1 MTNTLAHSDSIRL
14 NRMVDAGL
22 ISQAES
28 VHAAALQRQTRE
40 PLDRVLAQAG
50 LATELRIAQFFSE
63 AHEIPLA
70 VLPDSPPGSD
80 TAALDAIFGHL
91 NPLFLQSERIWPL
104 ALEGADLIAGIVD
117 PDNQDAIAGLE
128 FATGAR
134 VRPMVLTQ
142 TQFEACSASARLT
155 DAEFSDATDLDLAA
169 DTERLRDMATAGPVI
184 RQLDNV
190 ISAASR
196 SRASDIHIEL
206 QQRDAKIR
214 FRIDGLLRD
223 IETWGLSQALAVISR
238 VKVLA
243 DLDITER
250 RRPQDGRFSVPVSG
264 HSLDLRVS
272 VVPGQYGES
281 LVIRLLDTSATLN
294 TLSDLGMSAAVATVA
309 ENALAKPHG
318 LILVTGPTG
327 SGKTTTL
334 YAFLRQLATTERK
347 ILTIEDPIEYRLN
360 GVAQSQTNPA
370 IGVTFS
376 SALRAFLRHDP
387 DVVMVGEIRDDE
399 TARTAVQAAMTG
411 HLVLSTLHTND
422 AESAVLRLRDMGIED
437 YLIAATLVATFGQRL
452 IRKTCVNCRGNGC
465 GQCQST
471 GFSGRAAITEG
482 FLVDDAV
489 RNAIRSDNP
498 EAALASVLAQNGYK
512 RMWSDG
518 LAKVESGLTT
528 MDELTRTLSDLRHTD
543 NLQVH
548 DE

>member
-1 MTNTLAHSDSIRL
+1 MTNTLNPSDTSRL
-14 NRMVDAGL
+14 DRMVAAGL
-22 ISQAES
+22 LTQAES
-28 VHAAALQRQTRE
+28 GHAAALQRQTRE

-50 LATELRIAQFFSE
+50 LATEQRIAQFFSSE
-63 AHEIPLA
+63 CDTPLA
-70 VLPDSPPGSD
+70 ALSDGSGGPDSPRLE
-80 TAALDAIFGHL
+80 AVFGRI
-91 NPLFLQSERIWPL
+91 NPLFLQSERIWPI
-104 ALEGADLIAGIVD
+104 ALDGEKLVAGIVD
-117 PDNQDAIAGLE
+117 PSNRDAVDGLE
-128 FATGAR
+128 FATGLG
-134 VRPMVLTQ
+134 VRSVVLTQ
-142 TQFEACSASARLT
+142 TQFETCSGSARSPA
-155 DAEFSDATDLDLAA
+155 AEMSDQTDLDLAA

-184 RQLDNV
+184 RQLDNM

-206 QQRDAKIR
+206 KQRDAKIR
-214 FRIDGLLRD
+214 FRVDGLLRD
-223 IETWGLSQALAVISR
+223 IETWGLAQALAVISR

-281 LVIRLLDTSATLN
+281 LVLRLLDTSTSLN
-294 TLSDLGMSAAVATVA
+294 SLADLGMSEAVAAVADK
-309 ENALAKPHG
+309 ALTKPHG

-334 YAFLRQLATTERK
+334 YAFLRQLATAERK

-360 GVAQSQTNPA
+360 GIAQSQTNTA

-387 DVVMVGEIRDDE
+387 DVVMVGEIRDGE

-422 AESAVLRLRDMGIED
+422 AESAVLRLRDMGVED
-437 YLIAATLVATFGQRL
+437 YLIAATLVAAFGQRL
-452 IRKTCVNCRGNGC
+452 IRRTCESCRGSGC
-465 GQCQST
+465 GPCQST

-482 FLVDDAV
+482 FLVDDPI
-489 RNAIRSDNP
+489 RSAIRSDNP
-498 EAALASVLAQNGYK
+498 EAELTSALAQGGYT
-512 RMWSDG
+512 RMWADG

-528 MDELTRTLSDLRHTD
+528 KDELTRTLSDLDVTRYSTD
-543 NLQVH
+543 H
-548 DE
+548 DR